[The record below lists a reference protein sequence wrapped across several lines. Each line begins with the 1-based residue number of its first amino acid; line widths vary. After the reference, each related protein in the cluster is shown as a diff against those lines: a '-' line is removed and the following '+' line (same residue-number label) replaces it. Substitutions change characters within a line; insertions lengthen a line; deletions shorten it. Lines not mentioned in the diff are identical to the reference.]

1 MLKQPPKKR
10 LKTIV
15 RAYGFPIL
23 FGIIFACVLVYFVRP
38 SQIEGESME
47 PTLKDGQLIFCSAA
61 LKGRIEKGDIITAII
76 SPKANVPKKYLIED
90 GKLNIIKRV
99 IGALGDTL
107 EIRDNAVYVNHK
119 QIEEPCS
126 SNK

>member
-1 MLKQPPKKR
+1 MKQLKKGKI
-10 LKTIV
+10 KGIV

-61 LKGRIEKGDIITAII
+61 LTGRIEKGDIMTAII
-76 SPKANVPKKYLIED
+76 SPTANVP
-90 GKLNIIKRV
+90 
-99 IGALGDTL
+99 
-107 EIRDNAVYVNHK
+107 
-119 QIEEPCS
+119 
-126 SNK
+126 

>member
-38 SQIEGESME
+38 SQIEGESM
-47 PTLKDGQLIFCSAA
+47 G
-61 LKGRIEKGDIITAII
+61 
-76 SPKANVPKKYLIED
+76 AN
-90 GKLNIIKRV
+90 
-99 IGALGDTL
+99 A
-107 EIRDNAVYVNHK
+107 
-119 QIEEPCS
+119 
-126 SNK
+126 

>member
-61 LKGRIEKGDIITAII
+61 LKGRYYYCYHFTKSECAKEI
-76 SPKANVPKKYLIED
+76 SYRGWQTKY
-90 GKLNIIKRV
+90 
-99 IGALGDTL
+99 
-107 EIRDNAVYVNHK
+107 Y
-119 QIEEPCS
+119 
-126 SNK
+126 